1 MLWNFYSPVDS
12 DTLKCFEDTFDF
24 HINPPLRD
32 FLLTYNGGK
41 TRQCTIP
48 TSVRERRMEA
58 ILDFSDEENTY
69 SINRRMRR
77 LLGNKIIVIGTDRSG
92 NFLCVQRDL
101 RKQEFVIWNHIT
113 NTLEPCALEIPVILM
128 YWQNQTERT

>member
-1 MLWNFYSPVDS
+1 MLWNFCSPIS
-12 DTLKCFEDTFDF
+12 SETLQQFEDTFDF
-24 HINPPLRD
+24 HICSPLRD

-48 TSVRERRMEA
+48 TCVRERRLEA
-58 ILDFSDEENTY
+58 LLDLSNEETTY
-69 SINRRMRR
+69 AINRRMRL

-92 NFLCVQRDL
+92 NFLCVQRDM

-128 YWQNQTERT
+128 YWQNHTERT